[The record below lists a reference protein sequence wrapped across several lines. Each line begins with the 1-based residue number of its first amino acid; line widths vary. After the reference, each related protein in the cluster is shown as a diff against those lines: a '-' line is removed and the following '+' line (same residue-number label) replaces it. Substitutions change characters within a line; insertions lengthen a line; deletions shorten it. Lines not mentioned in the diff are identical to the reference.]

1 MFRDWNWNWDQLLKI
16 VDPICELKLNIR
28 RFVTVPKH
36 VDLASSKFSKMH
48 NRQQFTF
55 SQLSGNLLILL
66 VFCLGTVVI
75 LYAQTNWVAY
85 SKIYMTLS
93 LGPEIKTFGFAIF
106 SRKGN
111 SLASS
116 NKQQHTIVTAP
127 IIIIHHHITC
137 ILTKTVKEI
146 INHHFYTQSSHFD
159 HQPVTESESC
169 SASGSVHGQH
179 IRHIR
184 RTLTLH

>member
-75 LYAQTNWVAY
+75 LYAQTN
-85 SKIYMTLS
+85 
-93 LGPEIKTFGFAIF
+93 
-106 SRKGN
+106 
-111 SLASS
+111 
-116 NKQQHTIVTAP
+116 
-127 IIIIHHHITC
+127 
-137 ILTKTVKEI
+137 
-146 INHHFYTQSSHFD
+146 
-159 HQPVTESESC
+159 
-169 SASGSVHGQH
+169 
-179 IRHIR
+179 
-184 RTLTLH
+184 